1 MTTESTSTALVSV
14 EDRLAQMAAVYKDKE
29 KGTALLPS
37 ISAKSGMLSVNDTP
51 FAENSIICV
60 ILNTAF
66 VNAWYEE
73 AYDSDVRSAPTCYAI
88 DEFEGGLAPHPDVVN
103 PQHDNCE
110 SCPKNQWGS
119 ADKGNGKACS
129 NRRRLAIMEVG
140 RVERDRS
147 ITTVADAEL
156 KNGSLMSLSLPA
168 TSIKPFAAYV
178 KALAAQKLPPCAVV
192 TKISTAPGKKAFVF
206 TFAEVKRIPLDFL
219 GEIMDLSGT
228 VLEELLRPYEQVVVD
243 EQPATDPTNKPK
255 TKF

>member
-1 MTTESTSTALVSV
+1 MTTESTALVSV
-14 EDRLAQMAAVYKDKE
+14 ADRLAQMAGVFKEKE

-37 ISAKSGMLSVNDTP
+37 ISAKSGMLSVNETP

-73 AYDSDVRSAPTCYAI
+73 AYDSDVRSAPDCYALS
-88 DEFEGGLAPHPDVVN
+88 EFEDGLAPHPDAIN
-103 PQHDNCE
+103 PVAENCE

-147 ITTVADAEL
+147 VTTVPDNEL

-192 TKISTAPGKKAFVF
+192 TKISTAPGKKAFVY

-228 VLEELLRPYEQVVVD
+228 VLEELLRPYEQVATE
-243 EQPATDPTNKPK
+243 EQPATDPANKPK

>member
-1 MTTESTSTALVSV
+1 MTTESTALVSV
-14 EDRLAQMAAVYKDKE
+14 ADRLAQMAGVFKEKE
-29 KGTALLPS
+29 KGTATLPS
-37 ISAKSGMLSVNDTP
+37 ISAKSGMLSVNETP
-51 FAENSIICV
+51 FAENSVICV

-73 AYDSDVRSAPTCYAI
+73 AYDPDVRSAPTCYAL
-88 DEFEGGLAPHPDVVN
+88 DEFEEGLAPHPDVLN
-103 PQHDNCE
+103 SQSENCE

-119 ADKGNGKACS
+119 ADKGKGKACS

-147 ITTVADAEL
+147 VTTVPDNEL

-192 TKISTAPGKKAFVF
+192 TKISTAPAKPFVF
-206 TFAEVKRIPLDFL
+206 TFAEVKRIPFEHL

-228 VLEELLRPYEQVVVD
+228 VLEELLRPYEQVTTE
-243 EQPATDPTNKPK
+243 EQPATDPANKPK